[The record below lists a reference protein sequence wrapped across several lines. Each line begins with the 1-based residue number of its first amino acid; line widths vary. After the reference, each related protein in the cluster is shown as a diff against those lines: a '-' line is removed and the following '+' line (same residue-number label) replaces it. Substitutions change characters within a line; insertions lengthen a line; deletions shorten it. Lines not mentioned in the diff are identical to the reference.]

1 MFSDFFIIEGW
12 RSKHI
17 QIFQA
22 TTLQQLGHGTFQCYA
37 KIRMRT
43 ERGKAGTVS
52 RIEQYHANHRILAA
66 KRTIISKDWET
77 FCFQRFDGFNHRWV
91 TRQHVCRDFRQA
103 DAFSNNAVF
112 HVAFENFGQP
122 LNACF
127 VAGIASG
134 HTVRNVQ
141 VTNDIHRNING
152 LIVGLAR
159 KRQTANTTI
168 FVTGLQVNQHT
179 AGQFIL
185 RIVKCAQTVIEQPFW
200 HIVIFAQWEP
210 FFVGIMHERTVG
222 DGFAQP
228 EISKKVVG

>member
-1 MFSDFFIIEGW
+1 MLSDFFIIEGW

-66 KRTIISKDWET
+66 KRTVISEDWET
-77 FCFQRFDGFNHRWV
+77 LRFQRFDGFNYCWV
-91 TRQHVCRDFRQA
+91 TRQHVCRDLWQA

-112 HVAFENFGQP
+112 HVAFENFRQS

-127 VAGIASG
+127 VAGITCG
-134 HTVRNVQ
+134 HTVGDVQ

-152 LIVGLAR
+152 LIVGLTR
-159 KRQTANTTI
+159 KRQAANTTI
-168 FVTGLQVNQHT
+168 FVTGL
-179 AGQFIL
+179 
-185 RIVKCAQTVIEQPFW
+185 
-200 HIVIFAQWEP
+200 
-210 FFVGIMHERTVG
+210 
-222 DGFAQP
+222 
-228 EISKKVVG
+228 

>member
-1 MFSDFFIIEGW
+1 MFSNFFIIEGW

-43 ERGKAGTVS
+43 ERGKAGAVS
-52 RIEQYHANHRILAA
+52 RIKQYHANHRILAA
-66 KRTIISKDWET
+66 KGTIICEDRET
-77 FCFQRFDGFNHRWV
+77 FCFQCFDRFNHRWV

-112 HVAFENFGQP
+112 HVAFENFRQS

-127 VAGIASG
+127 VAGITCG
-134 HTVRNVQ
+134 HTVGDVQ

-152 LIVGLAR
+152 LIVGLTR
-159 KRQTANTTI
+159 KRQAANTTI
-168 FVTGLQVNQHT
+168 FVTGL
-179 AGQFIL
+179 
-185 RIVKCAQTVIEQPFW
+185 
-200 HIVIFAQWEP
+200 
-210 FFVGIMHERTVG
+210 
-222 DGFAQP
+222 
-228 EISKKVVG
+228 